1 MVSIPHSSKYTA
13 ARVERRKA
21 QALRP
26 ALAAVTKVAKEGG
39 DPRAKR
45 AAVLALAGWKPA
57 GITPRGA
64 ARLRHESGAVVE
76 VYGFVAR
83 KGPTSGPG
91 AFDRTLV
98 ALKSRKFL
106 GQR

>member
-1 MVSIPHSSKYTA
+1 MANIPNSSQYTA
-13 ARVERRKA
+13 RAEKRKA

-76 VYGFVAR
+76 IFGFVAR

-91 AFDRTLV
+91 AFDRTL
-98 ALKSRKFL
+98 APRKRARR
-106 GQR
+106 G